1 MDGNHG
7 PPSVGMKEASVAAF
21 LVNLFESRRFK
32 RGDERAAGSD
42 GNPVGADKF
51 RVVRGPIVVD
61 VLKDEF
67 DGLLHAFA

>member
-1 MDGNHG
+1 M
-7 PPSVGMKEASVAAF
+7 AAF
-21 LVNLFESRRFK
+21 LENLFESRRFK

-51 RVVRGPIVVD
+51 RVVRGPIVTD

-67 DGLLHAFA
+67 DGLLHAFE